1 MGQKAEEN
9 RNFKGANN
17 NVSFQIAWQT
27 QKDEK
32 RAS

>member
-17 NVSFQIAWQT
+17 NVPFQIAWQT

-32 RAS
+32 HAS